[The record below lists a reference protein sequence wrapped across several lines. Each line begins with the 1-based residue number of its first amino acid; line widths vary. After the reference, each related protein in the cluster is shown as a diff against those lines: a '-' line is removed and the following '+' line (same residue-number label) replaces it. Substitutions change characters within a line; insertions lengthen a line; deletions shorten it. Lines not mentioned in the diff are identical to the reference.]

1 MHHFR
6 STIIKDERDYLV
18 NWWEKCLKAIHQLIP
33 AYKIKV
39 CDSNS
44 NMKIVK
50 LTTLEYFRIN
60 IVESR
65 GNQPAGVGQATN
77 NFVIHLQSTLRSN
90 RFKQFQ
96 KYV

>member
-6 STIIKDERDYLV
+6 SSTIKDERDYLV
-18 NWWEKCLKAIHQLIP
+18 NCWEKCLKTMHQLIP

-60 IVESR
+60 ITESR
-65 GNQPAGVGQATN
+65 RNEFPDVHQATN
-77 NFVIHLQSTLRSN
+77 NFDEKLAIYL
-90 RFKQFQ
+90 
-96 KYV
+96 